1 MKIIFLL
8 LFSISTSLFAGRG
21 PAVEPVTGIS
31 IEEYNETTPQ
41 TGRGFDFN
49 QENSF
54 FEKAPTDTSLSMTTV
69 AFLIFA
75 SALPFIVWFGVMR
88 ALPDA
93 STVNSETP
101 AARPSLTVVA
111 KEPSSANKNE
121 DDDHHWPK
129 AS

>member
-41 TGRGFDFN
+41 QGRGFDFN
-49 QENSF
+49 QTDSF
-54 FEKAPTDTSLSMTTV
+54 FEKAPTDTSLTMTTV
-69 AFLIFA
+69 AFLVFA
-75 SALPFIVWFGVMR
+75 SSLPFIVWFGVMR

-93 STVNSETP
+93 TPVSTETP

-111 KEPSSANKNE
+111 KEPSSSNN
-121 DDDHHWPK
+121 DDDDQHWPK